1 MSESSTTLNASASKD
16 AVVERCVQFFSLDK
30 INAAIDK
37 FEKSLSQRL
46 SKRNKSDNLQV
57 QLVTDLYD
65 KMWLLD
71 SNSTPLP
78 TFIAADF
85 SRVPQDKKEVGN
97 NNDSLAS
104 TEQLL
109 ASILSLKSIVRDLQS
124 KMVTHETLDASLA
137 KFRGNSSSSSSL
149 PAPPSTPNGS
159 RPEETLSAGQ
169 PGVNG
174 IPGSPPPIFSQSQ
187 GHPEE
192 EVANVAVAAPTAPP
206 PLQPTP
212 FLDPVQHQRGRSKQA
227 SNSGVRRD
235 SSNRGTSSSNCG
247 ANSSHRGANPSHRSA
262 NSKNRGANSNNRGA
276 DPSNFGAISKLGVN
290 RSHGSSLIIGQ
301 NVSAGIISFKG
312 ADLTVARYVGRV
324 DIAVTSDDIKQH
336 LESKNIQVVSRK
348 DKD

>member
-78 TFIAADF
+78 TFVAADF

-124 KMVTHETLDASLA
+124 KMVTSRLLTLHLPNFAAILHLHHHFRRLPPRQMGQDQRRRSVQGSL
-137 KFRGNSSSSSSL
+137 GLTESL
-149 PAPPSTPNGS
+149 GRLRRFFPN
-159 RPEETLSAGQ
+159 PK
-169 PGVNG
+169 V
-174 IPGSPPPIFSQSQ
+174 I
-187 GHPEE
+187 
-192 EVANVAVAAPTAPP
+192 
-206 PLQPTP
+206 
-212 FLDPVQHQRGRSKQA
+212 QRR
-227 SNSGVRRD
+227 
-235 SSNRGTSSSNCG
+235 
-247 ANSSHRGANPSHRSA
+247 
-262 NSKNRGANSNNRGA
+262 
-276 DPSNFGAISKLGVN
+276 KLPM
-290 RSHGSSLIIGQ
+290 
-301 NVSAGIISFKG
+301 
-312 ADLTVARYVGRV
+312 
-324 DIAVTSDDIKQH
+324 
-336 LESKNIQVVSRK
+336 
-348 DKD
+348 